1 MNFGELK
8 TKSVKDLKEVCKND
22 RSKYRGYSY
31 HTRKDDLITFII
43 RQNTDINPPSTPE
56 VISDLSTFFETGEEL
71 EERYTEMYMERPH
84 DSEIQDLVSSLK
96 ATYAQS
102 DVIFDNHNDPNND
115 IIYKGNKGKY
125 ISQYNSLGE
134 NGEMILYHGT
144 NGENLMGIL
153 SDDFRLTS
161 NPVHGSLFGRGI
173 YFTNDIVKALH
184 YSEKGKT
191 TKYVIVCVVHIGD
204 IVKGNQNMHIHP
216 LMPNSDKRYDTSVD
230 NISEPKQFIKKKN
243 GTYNILG
250 IITIENYK
258 LTNNHVNRQSG
269 FNGSFSIRNTRDNEI
284 ILYWVPDHCIHLLP
298 YINFSLCKRLTKV
311 KSRWTSTHGMATAIY
326 SSGTQLCNIG
336 HTFICVIEAQRPT
349 VKRPRNVSGTRPGH
363 YNIVKIFKSTRK
375 GEVINV

>member
-8 TKSVKDLKEVCKND
+8 NMKIKDLKEVCKND
-22 RSKYRGYSY
+22 RPKYRGYSY
-31 HTRKDDLITFII
+31 HTRKADLIAYII
-43 RQNTDINPPSTPE
+43 RQNSDVNPPPTPE
-56 VISDLSTFFETGEEL
+56 VVSDLSAFFETGEEL

-84 DSEIQDLVSSLK
+84 DSEIQDLVSSLE
-96 ATYAQS
+96 ATYSQS

-125 ISQYNSLGE
+125 IEQYNSLGE

-230 NISEPKQFIKKKN
+230 NIREPKQFIKKKN

-250 IITIENYK
+250 ILTIENYK
-258 LTNNHVNRQSG
+258 LTNNRVNRQSG
-269 FNGSFSIRNTRDNEI
+269 FTGSFSIRNTRDNEF
-284 ILYWVPDHCIHLLP
+284 ILYWVPDHYTHLLP
-298 YINFSLCKRLTKV
+298 YINLPLCKRLTKIQGSRRASDGAV
-311 KSRWTSTHGMATAIY
+311 SRWSN
-326 SSGTQLCNIG
+326 SGTQLCNIG
-336 HTFICVIEAQRPT
+336 HTFILVREMQRP
-349 VKRPRNVSGTRPGH
+349 VAGPRGRAAVRGH
-363 YNIVKIFKSTRK
+363 YNIVKIFKSTRQ
-375 GEVINV
+375 GEVIHV

>member
-8 TKSVKDLKEVCKND
+8 NMKIKDLKEVCKND
-22 RSKYRGYSY
+22 RPKYRGYSY
-31 HTRKDDLITFII
+31 HTRKADLIAYII
-43 RQNTDINPPSTPE
+43 RQNSDVNPPPTPE
-56 VISDLSTFFETGEEL
+56 VVSDLSAFFETGEEL

-84 DSEIQDLVSSLK
+84 DSEIQDLVSSLE
-96 ATYAQS
+96 ATYSQS

-125 ISQYNSLGE
+125 IEQYNSLGE

-230 NISEPKQFIKKKN
+230 NIREPKQFIKKKN

-250 IITIENYK
+250 ILTIENYK
-258 LTNNHVNRQSG
+258 LTNNRVNRQSG
-269 FNGSFSIRNTRDNEI
+269 FNGSFSIRNTRENEF
-284 ILYWVPDHCIHLLP
+284 ILYWVPDHYTHLLP
-298 YINFSLCKRLTKV
+298 YINLPLCKRLTKIQGSRRASDGAV
-311 KSRWTSTHGMATAIY
+311 SRWST
-326 SSGTQLCNIG
+326 SGTQLCNIG
-336 HTFICVIEAQRPT
+336 HTFILVREMQRSVMAAPA
-349 VKRPRNVSGTRPGH
+349 
-363 YNIVKIFKSTRK
+363 YNIVKIFKSNGK
-375 GEVINV
+375 GEVIHV

>member
-31 HTRKDDLITFII
+31 HTRKADLITFII
-43 RQNTDINPPSTPE
+43 HQNSDTNHHPNPE
-56 VISDLSTFFETGEEL
+56 VISDLSTLFETEEEL
-71 EERYTEMYMERPH
+71 EERYTGMYSERPH
-84 DSEIQDLVSSLK
+84 DFVIQELVASL
-96 ATYAQS
+96 QS
-102 DVIFDNHNDPNND
+102 KYQESTITFDNHNDPNND

-153 SDDFRLTS
+153 SDDFRLTC

-173 YFTNDIVKALH
+173 YFTNDIAKALY

-230 NISEPKQFIKKKN
+230 NIREPKQFIKKKN

-258 LTNNHVNRQSG
+258 LMNNHVNRQSG
-269 FNGSFSIRNTRDNEI
+269 FNGSFNIRNTRDNEL
-284 ILYWVPDHCIHLLP
+284 ILYWVPDHYTHLLP
-298 YINFSLCKRLTKV
+298 YINLQLCKRLTKIKGSRRASDGAV
-311 KSRWTSTHGMATAIY
+311 SRWST
-326 SSGTQLCNIG
+326 SGTQLCNIG
-336 HTFICVIEAQRPT
+336 HTFICVIEPQRPPP
-349 VKRPRNVSGTRPGH
+349 RPRNGSGTRPGH

-375 GEVINV
+375 GEVIHV